1 MGRRCWFGRRRFSFA
16 AFIGAAYAS
25 LALAQQPKTSGKTL
39 LGRYCTGCHNERAK
53 TAGIVL
59 ENVDPDRPGE
69 NAKVLEKVLR
79 KVQSGEMPPRG
90 LPRPDPAATRAFTAS
105 LQTALDQAALKN
117 PNPGRPA
124 IHRLNRVEFSNASRD
139 LLTFDINPA
148 KCLRGV
154 CRARIPRQPGRLL
167 HRSKLLSTRPLSRIR
182 ILAALP
188 FIV

>member
-1 MGRRCWFGRRRFSFA
+1 MGRRCWFGRRRFAFA
-16 AFIGAAYAS
+16 AFLGAAYAS

-79 KVQSGEMPPRG
+79 KVRSGEMPPR
-90 LPRPDPAATRAFTAS
+90 
-105 LQTALDQAALKN
+105 
-117 PNPGRPA
+117 
-124 IHRLNRVEFSNASRD
+124 
-139 LLTFDINPA
+139 
-148 KCLRGV
+148 V

-167 HRSKLLSTRPLSRIR
+167 HRSK
-182 ILAALP
+182 
-188 FIV
+188 